1 MSSLRKAAER
11 LHHLHLCEQEGM
23 SSGAPKPED
32 FYQAVEE
39 LGKALEKA
47 EAQHRLGECNVSFL
61 DRVRLHMAWAYCDRE
76 DKSTEFMLQFLQDE
90 TKLDLDTVLAFL
102 AEDNEEE
109 AEQFREEFINPA
121 FEEVEELEVLLDEDA
136 EPHATGIDV
145 DALMKVW
152 EKAANELGSLDVAP
166 GTLSYYGFREEF
178 RKALEAHAGKPP
190 PEVLTGAEKF
200 GGMWHATFSIGNQ
213 KFYIWAAKENTL
225 EDAEWMREMLIK
237 AFAQLNI
244 KAS

>member
-32 FYQAVEE
+32 FYQAVEQ

-136 EPHATGIDV
+136 EPPNTGIDV
-145 DALMKVW
+145 EGLLTEVIKAFSGFEANFRDADGNW
-152 EKAANELGSLDVAP
+152 FDGYEP
-166 GTLSYYGFREEF
+166 GVKYEVEQAI
-178 RKALEAHAGKPP
+178 RKALDPFAGMPPQGMERVEALLNEAHEFLASPDYHEPEDTINKLVLQALELIDQHQQKP
-190 PEVLTGAEKF
+190 
-200 GGMWHATFSIGNQ
+200 
-213 KFYIWAAKENTL
+213 
-225 EDAEWMREMLIK
+225 
-237 AFAQLNI
+237 
-244 KAS
+244 